1 MKILYLGSNAGTCR
15 HRCDALRRLGHAV
28 VTVDPWDALGRHR
41 LMESWVANTGAI
53 GCEGIVQSFVRSR
66 IADARFDL
74 VLVDSGELIGAN
86 LVTDLSK
93 RAAIVVNFNQDN
105 PYVDT
110 RRFRLFR
117 QALPR
122 YDLIVTPRE
131 SSATAARAAGA
142 RRVLRVHYAADE
154 VVHQPRK
161 LLPEERE
168 IYSSEVVFAGTW
180 MRERGPLLVQL
191 IERGVPLRIFG
202 PRWNRAPE
210 FQFLKRHAYV
220 AMLGDD
226 AYVKVIAGAKIALGL
241 LSHKNQDLHTT
252 RSLEIPA
259 IGTLL
264 CAQRSSEH
272 LVMYRDGDEAVYWDT
287 AEECAEVCLDLLNDT
302 ARLTRIANAGHL
314 RAHRNRNFNQE
325 LMARI
330 IEASVLSY
338 RSTTARSSS
347 TRSQR
352 PSAVGRHG

>member
-1 MKILYLGSNAGTCR
+1 
-15 HRCDALRRLGHAV
+15 
-28 VTVDPWDALGRHR
+28 
-41 LMESWVANTGAI
+41 MEAWIANTGAF
-53 GCEGIVQSFVRSR
+53 GCERRVRSFVRSR

-74 VLVDSGELIGAN
+74 ALVDSGELVGAD
-86 LVTDLSK
+86 LVSHLSD
-93 RAAIVVNFNQDN
+93 RATVVVNFNQDN

-110 RRFRLFR
+110 RRFRLFN

-131 SSATAARAAGA
+131 SSVAAARAAGA
-142 RRVLRVHYAADE
+142 RRVLRVHCAADE
-154 VVHQPRK
+154 VVHQPRE

-180 MRERGPLLVQL
+180 MRERGPLLVKL
-191 IERGVPLRIFG
+191 IECGVPLRIFG

-220 AMLGDD
+220 TMLGDD
-226 AYVKVIAGAKIALGL
+226 AYVKAIAGAKIALGL

-272 LVMYRDGDEAVYWDT
+272 LAMYRDGDEAVYWDT
-287 AEECAEVCLDLLNDT
+287 AEECAEICLDLLNDT
-302 ARLTRIANAGHL
+302 ARLTRVANAGHL
-314 RAHRNRNFNQE
+314 RARRNRNFNQE
-325 LMARI
+325 LMTRI
-330 IEASVLSY
+330 MDAAVASY
-338 RSTTARSSS
+338 RSTAARSSS
-347 TRSQR
+347 TRRQR